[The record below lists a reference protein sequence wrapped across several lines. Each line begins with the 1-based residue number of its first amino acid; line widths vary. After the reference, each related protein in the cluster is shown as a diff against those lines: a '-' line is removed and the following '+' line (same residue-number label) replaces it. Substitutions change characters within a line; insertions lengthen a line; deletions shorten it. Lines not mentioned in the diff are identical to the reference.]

1 MIMIS
6 CWPHWLSLM
15 MLFYCMHCIE
25 NGAYNY
31 NSQIIIMFLSPNWPP
46 LLPTHVWLGWWNCET
61 LELRLMG
68 YFLFQDH
75 YLLQSAKNIII
86 VKAGGLFVKSVRV
99 TTHRAHLILV
109 VMVANFP
116 TEYCSKYTTSL
127 SITEVIH
134 LQSSKRFQHS
144 TLTLLMSFPSLL
156 LKHWQTK

>member
-1 MIMIS
+1 
-6 CWPHWLSLM
+6 
-15 MLFYCMHCIE
+15 
-25 NGAYNY
+25 
-31 NSQIIIMFLSPNWPP
+31 
-46 LLPTHVWLGWWNCET
+46 
-61 LELRLMG
+61 MG

-75 YLLQSAKNIII
+75 YLLQSAKNNII

-99 TTHRAHLILV
+99 TTHRVHLILV

-127 SITEVIH
+127 AITEAIH

-156 LKHWQTK
+156 LKH